1 MKPSMK
7 QPAPQPAAK
16 PRRTYDQ
23 TFKEEA
29 VAMWTSSSKSA
40 TVVASELGIDN
51 PNLLYLWRKAF
62 APAAPGGRGA
72 AGAKSPEE
80 LALEV
85 QRLQKEN
92 DRLRTQR
99 DILKKTLGILSE
111 PPTSGMNGFKA

>member
-1 MKPSMK
+1 MKPNQKPESK
-7 QPAPQPAAK
+7 Q
-16 PRRTYDQ
+16 RRTYDK

-29 VAMWTSSSKSA
+29 LALWASSSKPASA
-40 TVVASELGIDN
+40 IAQELGIHN
-51 PNLLYLWRKAF
+51 PNLLYMWKKAF
-62 APAAPGGRGA
+62 APAAPGGKGA

-92 DRLRTQR
+92 ERLRTQR

-111 PPTSGMNGFKA
+111 PPSSGLNGFKP

>member
-1 MKPSMK
+1 MK
-7 QPAPQPAAK
+7 QPDQK
-16 PRRTYDQ
+16 PESKQRRTYDK

-29 VAMWTSSSKSA
+29 LAMWASSSKSA
-40 TVVASELGIDN
+40 SVIAEELGIHN
-51 PNLLYLWRKAF
+51 PISSTSGERPLLLR
-62 APAAPGGRGA
+62 PLGGKGA

-92 DRLRTQR
+92 ERLRTQR

-111 PPTSGMNGFKA
+111 PPSSGLNGFKP

>member
-1 MKPSMK
+1 MK
-7 QPAPQPAAK
+7 QPVQKPEAK
-16 PRRTYDQ
+16 QRRKFDQ

-29 VAMWTSSSKSA
+29 VAMWASSSKPA
-40 TVVASELGIDN
+40 TAIASELGIDN
-51 PNLLYLWRKAF
+51 PNLLYLWRRAL
-62 APAAPGGRGA
+62 APAAPGGKGA

-111 PPTSGMNGFKA
+111 PPTSGMNGFKP